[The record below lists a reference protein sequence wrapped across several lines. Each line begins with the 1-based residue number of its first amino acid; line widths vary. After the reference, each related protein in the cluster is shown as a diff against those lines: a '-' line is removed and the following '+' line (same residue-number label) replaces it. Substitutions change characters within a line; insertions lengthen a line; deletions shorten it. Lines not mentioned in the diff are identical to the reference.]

1 MSVTH
6 KGKKT
11 IANEIVKYAN
21 QLNTMDFNSLSPN
34 QQDVLFT
41 LFSLF
46 KESENDKIIISL
58 DDLIELAQL

>member
-1 MSVTH
+1 M
-6 KGKKT
+6 
-11 IANEIVKYAN
+11 ANEIVKYSN

-34 QQDVLFT
+34 KQDVLFI

-46 KESENDKIIISL
+46 KESENDKIIIISL

>member
-1 MSVTH
+1 M
-6 KGKKT
+6 
-11 IANEIVKYAN
+11 ANEIVKYAN

-34 QQDVLFT
+34 KQDVLFI

>member
-1 MSVTH
+1 M
-6 KGKKT
+6 
-11 IANEIVKYAN
+11 ANEIVKYAN
-21 QLNTMDFNSLSPN
+21 QLNTMDFNFLSPN

-58 DDLIELAQL
+58 DDLIELAQLDKSKA

>member
-1 MSVTH
+1 MH

-11 IANEIVKYAN
+11 MANEIVKYAH

-34 QQDVLFT
+34 KQDVLFI

>member
-1 MSVTH
+1 M
-6 KGKKT
+6 
-11 IANEIVKYAN
+11 ANEIVKYAN

-41 LFSLF
+41 FFSLF